1 MSSIVPVK
9 VGRHTYLY
17 ESYSYRDAKGKPQ
30 NKRRTIGKLD
40 PVTGLPLYKPEYVE
54 RMAQEG
60 TPVDTSLL
68 QEVFSAEEISRSSIR
83 ERGVFYLL
91 NEIAS
96 GCGLLDA
103 LEESNP
109 RHWQK
114 LFVLA
119 CYLVASGDPF
129 LYCENWVKATECL
142 PVGSL
147 SSQRISELL
156 SRVTHGERQGF
167 YQAWSR
173 LRREQEYLALDI
185 TSLSS
190 YSRLIEEVQW
200 GYNRDGEELPQIN
213 LCLLLG
219 ETSRLP
225 VYQHVYSGS
234 LKDVTTLEHTLATF
248 DGLTD
253 GKPALLV
260 MDKGFY
266 SQRNINWILDKKHY
280 QFLIAVPFTAGI
292 AQKNVASEA
301 KDIDQINHTIVL
313 GKDSLRGVTKNRV
326 WNANHNLYVHVY
338 YHALKAKGIQ
348 ESLFAYV
355 TTLKDEAK
363 ANPEKALDHSESRK
377 YLHIRRS
384 EKQQDGYT
392 ITVRQEV
399 IDNQLKHAGW
409 MVLISNHVS
418 DAKEALEIY
427 RDKDVVEKGFLRY
440 KNSLDLGRLRVHQ
453 SESMHNKNF
462 VGFLSLILLS
472 VIHQKMVKQDL
483 YKKMTLK
490 QLLLTLSAIRV
501 QEINGVK
508 IQSPLTR
515 QQQDIYKALGVKVP
529 V

>member
-96 GCGLLDA
+96 SCGLLDA

-185 TSLSS
+185 TSLSF

-213 LCLLLG
+213 LC
-219 ETSRLP
+219 
-225 VYQHVYSGS
+225 
-234 LKDVTTLEHTLATF
+234 
-248 DGLTD
+248 
-253 GKPALLV
+253 
-260 MDKGFY
+260 
-266 SQRNINWILDKKHY
+266 
-280 QFLIAVPFTAGI
+280 
-292 AQKNVASEA
+292 
-301 KDIDQINHTIVL
+301 
-313 GKDSLRGVTKNRV
+313 
-326 WNANHNLYVHVY
+326 
-338 YHALKAKGIQ
+338 
-348 ESLFAYV
+348 
-355 TTLKDEAK
+355 
-363 ANPEKALDHSESRK
+363 
-377 YLHIRRS
+377 
-384 EKQQDGYT
+384 
-392 ITVRQEV
+392 
-399 IDNQLKHAGW
+399 
-409 MVLISNHVS
+409 
-418 DAKEALEIY
+418 
-427 RDKDVVEKGFLRY
+427 
-440 KNSLDLGRLRVHQ
+440 
-453 SESMHNKNF
+453 
-462 VGFLSLILLS
+462 
-472 VIHQKMVKQDL
+472 
-483 YKKMTLK
+483 
-490 QLLLTLSAIRV
+490 
-501 QEINGVK
+501 
-508 IQSPLTR
+508 
-515 QQQDIYKALGVKVP
+515 ALG
-529 V
+529 